1 MSSVAETGEGDVVPD
16 DAVLLLVDVQQ
27 GFDEPGWGERNNPD
41 CEERIGGLLDAWR
54 AAERP
59 VIHVRHCS
67 TEPDSPLRPDRPGNA
82 FKPVAEP
89 ESGEPV
95 VEKSVNSAFVGTD
108 LEARLRE
115 AGHETLVVVGLTTDH
130 CVSTTARMAEN
141 LDFRCSWSPT
151 RPRLTSGWATTARAT
166 MPSRAIASRSPIST
180 ANSRRSWKPTHCCSC
195 WRALAVVGERREERS
210 ASMRTGNEV
219 TREWT

>member
-141 LDFRCSWSPT
+141 LDFRVFVVADATATHERVGYDGESYDAEQSH
-151 RPRLTSGWATTARAT
+151 RL
-166 MPSRAIASRSPIST
+166 
-180 ANSRRSWKPTHCCSC
+180 
-195 WRALAVVGERREERS
+195 ALAHLDGEFATIVETD
-210 ASMRTGNEV
+210 ALL
-219 TREWT
+219 